1 MRELMELERQK
12 LAIQFAAVE
21 VAIDDKIQFQ
31 TKKIV
36 DVVSGA
42 ISAAV
47 VQLKEDNLMRDIGLK
62 THLAVMKGEL
72 TAEIGHVRTELKADI
87 ADVRTELADVRTELK
102 ADIADV
108 KGEIQ
113 RLEETVDNHTH

>member
-1 MRELMELERQK
+1 MNETHMRELVELERQK

-21 VAIDDKIQFQ
+21 VAIDDKIQLQ

-47 VQLKEDNLMRDIGLK
+47 GQLKEDNLMRDIALK
-62 THLAVMKGEL
+62 THLGVMKGEL

-87 ADVRTELADVRTELK
+87 ADVRSELK

-113 RLEETVDNHTH
+113 RLEEKFDNHTH

>member
-1 MRELMELERQK
+1 MNETHMRELMELERHK

-21 VAIDDKIQFQ
+21 VAIDDKIQLQ

-47 VQLKEDNLMRDIGLK
+47 AQLKEDNMVRDVGLK
-62 THLAVMKGEL
+62 THLGVMKGQL

-87 ADVRTELADVRTELK
+87 A
-102 ADIADV
+102 
-108 KGEIQ
+108 
-113 RLEETVDNHTH
+113 RLEEKIDNHAH